1 MRDENSPPFAPSP
14 LPAIIGNRYTVKLI
28 LGKQHLYY
36 IFTIYCR
43 RECRELGNEIFA
55 KLLLQYIIAIIMFR
69 CVSSPSIYSTYI

>member
-43 RECRELGNEIFA
+43 WECCELG
-55 KLLLQYIIAIIMFR
+55 KDL
-69 CVSSPSIYSTYI
+69 C

>member
-43 RECRELGNEIFA
+43 WECCELGNDIFA
-55 KLLLQYIIAIIMFR
+55 KKLLL
-69 CVSSPSIYSTYI
+69 